1 MDHEVI
7 PTDYVVLR
15 KDRIGGRR
23 PAGGVLL
30 AVLPHLQPRR
40 QKQLETS
47 AEAIW
52 AAITVSNLRFLIA
65 SVYRAPNST
74 AEQNDELLR
83 SFSLAAEQQHNYDA
97 CFVMGDLN
105 LDIDWSAE
113 PPLPRAIPAEKFIDA
128 FDNLAFF
135 QLIKNPTRT
144 TATSEKTIDLFLCD
158 TPNLVSSSEV
168 IAGVSDH
175 DALLAELRV
184 DSRRPT
190 PLPAMLPNW
199 RRAPW
204 PTLNDRL
211 AEEMQAVL
219 QINNLNDA
227 WTAWKT
233 ALVSCV
239 SECVPSRKSRP
250 KRRLLPWLD
259 KKLKKMIKI
268 KDELFAKWQV
278 EKTLESRNLF
288 ETARRASQGAVR
300 LAKDRWFWA
309 LGRGPGG
316 AAIFWKFIHSKTK
329 VPIKTTSFSVDGR
342 IFSEP
347 AAVASKFQESFKQN
361 FSPPEADYPFLRRVP
376 SQEEKLS
383 EWRITES
390 DVDNL
395 LHVLDAKSATGP
407 DGVPAVLL
415 KRCAKT
421 LCPSLAHIF
430 NLSLRACDLP
440 ADWKCAAV
448 TPIPKDGEKS
458 DLRNYRPISVT
469 SLVGKLLE
477 KHVRNQLAGFLD
489 TNKALPDNQHGFR
502 ERRSCTTMLLRTLD
516 SWTAAIDKN
525 SGGHVHAI
533 FLDWAKAFDKVPHQ
547 RLLSKLQHHGID
559 GAALEWL
566 KNFLVGRSQF
576 VRFGGARSE
585 PCVVSSGVVQ
595 GSVLGPLLFNV
606 YVSDLPAVVKT
617 NLVQYADDCTI
628 FREVTSQDDV
638 DELQE
643 DLALIDIWCVN
654 NGMQLNAKKCV
665 AMDLSRARQPWL
677 PQYMIG
683 GAVLKYVS
691 TQRLLGVHIAR
702 DLRWNHHVDVQRKKA
717 AQTLGFAAR
726 NLRGCTQRVK
736 RMAYLTLVKPKL
748 FYGTP
753 AWHPWTKTNT
763 EKMART
769 QNKALHF
776 IHGRNVPPPEKQ
788 NMLSVPAQ
796 LAYND
801 LLFFK
806 KSLCG
811 LTEYNAMAR
820 ITEGR
825 VHRGDDPLHPRL
837 QQPPASTE
845 LGKNAFDYR
854 IVAEWNA
861 APPAIK
867 DCTAAQF
874 PAVCKAYVSAIF

>member
-1 MDHEVI
+1 M
-7 PTDYVVLR
+7 L
-15 KDRIGGRR
+15 
-23 PAGGVLL
+23 
-30 AVLPHLQPRR
+30 
-40 QKQLETS
+40 
-47 AEAIW
+47 
-52 AAITVSNLRFLIA
+52 
-65 SVYRAPNST
+65 
-74 AEQNDELLR
+74 
-83 SFSLAAEQQHNYDA
+83 
-97 CFVMGDLN
+97 
-105 LDIDWSAE
+105 
-113 PPLPRAIPAEKFIDA
+113 
-128 FDNLAFF
+128 
-135 QLIKNPTRT
+135 
-144 TATSEKTIDLFLCD
+144 LCD

-204 PTLNDRL
+204 PKLNDRL
-211 AEEMQAVL
+211 AEEMHAVL

-233 ALVSCV
+233 TLVGCV

-300 LAKDRWFWA
+300 SRLSLPAPRAFPRRKAKRVENHGERRRQLA
-309 LGRGPGG
+309 
-316 AAIFWKFIHSKTK
+316 I
-329 VPIKTTSFSVDGR
+329 
-342 IFSEP
+342 
-347 AAVASKFQESFKQN
+347 
-361 FSPPEADYPFLRRVP
+361 
-376 SQEEKLS
+376 
-383 EWRITES
+383 
-390 DVDNL
+390 
-395 LHVLDAKSATGP
+395 HVLDAKSATGP
-407 DGVPAVLL
+407 DDVPAVLL

-440 ADWKCAAV
+440 TDWKCAAV

-458 DLRNYRPISVT
+458 DLRNNRPISVT

-533 FLDWAKAFDKVPHQ
+533 FLDWANAFDKVPHQ

-665 AMDLSRARQPWL
+665 AMDLSRARQPRL

-683 GAVLKYVS
+683 GAVLEYVS

-736 RMAYLTLVKPKL
+736 RMAYLTLVKP
-748 FYGTP
+748 
-753 AWHPWTKTNT
+753 
-763 EKMART
+763 
-769 QNKALHF
+769 
-776 IHGRNVPPPEKQ
+776 
-788 NMLSVPAQ
+788 
-796 LAYND
+796 
-801 LLFFK
+801 
-806 KSLCG
+806 
-811 LTEYNAMAR
+811 
-820 ITEGR
+820 
-825 VHRGDDPLHPRL
+825 
-837 QQPPASTE
+837 
-845 LGKNAFDYR
+845 
-854 IVAEWNA
+854 
-861 APPAIK
+861 
-867 DCTAAQF
+867 
-874 PAVCKAYVSAIF
+874 

>member
-1 MDHEVI
+1 MIEKNN
-7 PTDYVVLR
+7 TG
-15 KDRIGGRR
+15 K
-23 PAGGVLL
+23 
-30 AVLPHLQPRR
+30 
-40 QKQLETS
+40 
-47 AEAIW
+47 
-52 AAITVSNLRFLIA
+52 
-65 SVYRAPNST
+65 
-74 AEQNDELLR
+74 
-83 SFSLAAEQQHNYDA
+83 
-97 CFVMGDLN
+97 
-105 LDIDWSAE
+105 
-113 PPLPRAIPAEKFIDA
+113 PL
-128 FDNLAFF
+128 
-135 QLIKNPTRT
+135 
-144 TATSEKTIDLFLCD
+144 
-158 TPNLVSSSEV
+158 
-168 IAGVSDH
+168 
-175 DALLAELRV
+175 
-184 DSRRPT
+184 
-190 PLPAMLPNW
+190 
-199 RRAPW
+199 
-204 PTLNDRL
+204 
-211 AEEMQAVL
+211 
-219 QINNLNDA
+219 
-227 WTAWKT
+227 
-233 ALVSCV
+233 
-239 SECVPSRKSRP
+239 
-250 KRRLLPWLD
+250 
-259 KKLKKMIKI
+259 KL
-268 KDELFAKWQV
+268 
-278 EKTLESRNLF
+278 
-288 ETARRASQGAVR
+288 
-300 LAKDRWFWA
+300 
-309 LGRGPGG
+309 
-316 AAIFWKFIHSKTK
+316 
-329 VPIKTTSFSVDGR
+329 
-342 IFSEP
+342 
-347 AAVASKFQESFKQN
+347 
-361 FSPPEADYPFLRRVP
+361 VP

-683 GAVLKYVS
+683 GAALEYVS

-776 IHGRNVPPPEKQ
+776 IHGRHVPPPEKQ

-825 VHRGDDPLHPRL
+825 VLRGDDPLHPRL
-837 QQPPASTE
+837 QQPPARTE
-845 LGKNAFDYR
+845 LGQNAFDYR

>member
-1 MDHEVI
+1 
-7 PTDYVVLR
+7 
-15 KDRIGGRR
+15 
-23 PAGGVLL
+23 
-30 AVLPHLQPRR
+30 
-40 QKQLETS
+40 
-47 AEAIW
+47 
-52 AAITVSNLRFLIA
+52 
-65 SVYRAPNST
+65 
-74 AEQNDELLR
+74 
-83 SFSLAAEQQHNYDA
+83 
-97 CFVMGDLN
+97 
-105 LDIDWSAE
+105 
-113 PPLPRAIPAEKFIDA
+113 
-128 FDNLAFF
+128 
-135 QLIKNPTRT
+135 
-144 TATSEKTIDLFLCD
+144 
-158 TPNLVSSSEV
+158 
-168 IAGVSDH
+168 
-175 DALLAELRV
+175 
-184 DSRRPT
+184 
-190 PLPAMLPNW
+190 MLPNW
-199 RRAPW
+199 HRAPW

-233 ALVSCV
+233 TLVGCV

-288 ETARRASQGAVR
+288 ETARRASQGA
-300 LAKDRWFWA
+300 A
-309 LGRGPGG
+309 
-316 AAIFWKFIHSKTK
+316 
-329 VPIKTTSFSVDGR
+329 
-342 IFSEP
+342 SEP
-347 AAVASKFQESFKQN
+347 AAVASKFQESFKHN
-361 FSPPEADYPFLRRVP
+361 FSPPEADYPFLRRAP

-383 EWRITES
+383 ERRITES
-390 DVDNL
+390 EVDNL

-430 NLSLRACDLP
+430 NLLLRACDLP

-448 TPIPKDGEKS
+448 TPIPKDGDKS

-469 SLVGKLLE
+469 SVVGMLLE
-477 KHVRNQLAGFLD
+477 NHVRNQLAGFLE
-489 TNKALPDNQHGFR
+489 TNIALPDNQHGFR

-606 YVSDLPAVVKT
+606 YVSDIPAVVKT
-617 NLVQYADDCTI
+617 NLVQFADDCTI

-683 GAVLKYVS
+683 GAVLEYVS
-691 TQRLLGVHIAR
+691 ERSA
-702 DLRWNHHVDVQRKKA
+702 
-717 AQTLGFAAR
+717 
-726 NLRGCTQRVK
+726 
-736 RMAYLTLVKPKL
+736 
-748 FYGTP
+748 
-753 AWHPWTKTNT
+753 
-763 EKMART
+763 
-769 QNKALHF
+769 
-776 IHGRNVPPPEKQ
+776 
-788 NMLSVPAQ
+788 S
-796 LAYND
+796 LA
-801 LLFFK
+801 
-806 KSLCG
+806 C
-811 LTEYNAMAR
+811 
-820 ITEGR
+820 I
-825 VHRGDDPLHPRL
+825 
-837 QQPPASTE
+837 
-845 LGKNAFDYR
+845 
-854 IVAEWNA
+854 
-861 APPAIK
+861 
-867 DCTAAQF
+867 
-874 PAVCKAYVSAIF
+874 

>member
-1 MDHEVI
+1 M
-7 PTDYVVLR
+7 
-15 KDRIGGRR
+15 
-23 PAGGVLL
+23 
-30 AVLPHLQPRR
+30 
-40 QKQLETS
+40 
-47 AEAIW
+47 
-52 AAITVSNLRFLIA
+52 
-65 SVYRAPNST
+65 
-74 AEQNDELLR
+74 
-83 SFSLAAEQQHNYDA
+83 
-97 CFVMGDLN
+97 
-105 LDIDWSAE
+105 
-113 PPLPRAIPAEKFIDA
+113 
-128 FDNLAFF
+128 
-135 QLIKNPTRT
+135 
-144 TATSEKTIDLFLCD
+144 
-158 TPNLVSSSEV
+158 
-168 IAGVSDH
+168 
-175 DALLAELRV
+175 
-184 DSRRPT
+184 
-190 PLPAMLPNW
+190 
-199 RRAPW
+199 
-204 PTLNDRL
+204 
-211 AEEMQAVL
+211 
-219 QINNLNDA
+219 
-227 WTAWKT
+227 
-233 ALVSCV
+233 
-239 SECVPSRKSRP
+239 
-250 KRRLLPWLD
+250 
-259 KKLKKMIKI
+259 
-268 KDELFAKWQV
+268 
-278 EKTLESRNLF
+278 
-288 ETARRASQGAVR
+288 
-300 LAKDRWFWA
+300 
-309 LGRGPGG
+309 
-316 AAIFWKFIHSKTK
+316 
-329 VPIKTTSFSVDGR
+329 
-342 IFSEP
+342 
-347 AAVASKFQESFKQN
+347 ESFKWASN
-361 FSPPEADYPFLRRVP
+361 C
-376 SQEEKLS
+376 
-383 EWRITES
+383 
-390 DVDNL
+390 
-395 LHVLDAKSATGP
+395 P

-430 NLSLRACDLP
+430 NLLLRACDLP

-448 TPIPKDGEKS
+448 TPIPKDGDKS

-469 SLVGKLLE
+469 SVVGMLLE
-477 KHVRNQLAGFLD
+477 NHVRNQLAGFLD
-489 TNKALPDNQHGFR
+489 TNIALPDNQHGFR

-566 KNFLVGRSQF
+566 KNFLVCRSQF

-606 YVSDLPAVVKT
+606 YVSDIPAVVKT
-617 NLVQYADDCTI
+617 NLVQFADDCTI

-683 GAVLKYVS
+683 GAVLEYVR

-702 DLRWNHHVDVQRKKA
+702 DLRWNHHVDVQQKKA

-753 AWHPWTKTNT
+753 AWHPAWTKTNT
-763 EKMART
+763 EKMTRT
-769 QNKALHF
+769 QNKALLY
-776 IHGRNVPPPEKQ
+776 IHGRHVPPPEKQ

-837 QQPPASTE
+837 LQPPARTE
-845 LGKNAFDYR
+845 LGQNAFDYR

-861 APPAIK
+861 SPPAIK
-867 DCTAAQF
+867 DCSAAQF
-874 PAVCKAYVSAIF
+874 PAVCVRRMNDQEQIGLDTLVYYVVPTNVAVRATTKRLISSGIRGEKIIRLLSEQEHLRRTDSMSWISQLFSTGLPNYLYNRHSIAVSMAISRVHLGE

>member
-1 MDHEVI
+1 M
-7 PTDYVVLR
+7 
-15 KDRIGGRR
+15 
-23 PAGGVLL
+23 
-30 AVLPHLQPRR
+30 
-40 QKQLETS
+40 
-47 AEAIW
+47 
-52 AAITVSNLRFLIA
+52 
-65 SVYRAPNST
+65 
-74 AEQNDELLR
+74 
-83 SFSLAAEQQHNYDA
+83 
-97 CFVMGDLN
+97 
-105 LDIDWSAE
+105 
-113 PPLPRAIPAEKFIDA
+113 
-128 FDNLAFF
+128 
-135 QLIKNPTRT
+135 
-144 TATSEKTIDLFLCD
+144 FLCD

-168 IAGVSDH
+168 IAGVIDH

-184 DSRRPT
+184 DSCRPT

-219 QINNLNDA
+219 QINNINDA

-233 ALVSCV
+233 TLVGCV
-239 SECVPSRKSRP
+239 SEY
-250 KRRLLPWLD
+250 
-259 KKLKKMIKI
+259 
-268 KDELFAKWQV
+268 AKG
-278 EKTLESRNLF
+278 
-288 ETARRASQGAVR
+288 AS
-300 LAKDRWFWA
+300 
-309 LGRGPGG
+309 GPNG
-316 AAIFWKFIHSKTK
+316 
-329 VPIKTTSFSVDGR
+329 
-342 IFSEP
+342 
-347 AAVASKFQESFKQN
+347 
-361 FSPPEADYPFLRRVP
+361 
-376 SQEEKLS
+376 
-383 EWRITES
+383 
-390 DVDNL
+390 
-395 LHVLDAKSATGP
+395 VL
-407 DGVPAVLL
+407 AVLL
-415 KRCAKT
+415 KRFAKT

-458 DLRNYRPISVT
+458 DLRYYRPISVT

-477 KHVRNQLAGFLD
+477 KQARNQLAGFLD

-516 SWTAAIDKN
+516 SWTAATDKN
-525 SGGHVHAI
+525 SGGNVHAI

-559 GAALEWL
+559 GTALEWL
-566 KNFLVGRSQF
+566 KISLSAV
-576 VRFGGARSE
+576 
-585 PCVVSSGVVQ
+585 

-683 GAVLKYVS
+683 GAVLEYVS

-702 DLRWNHHVDVQRKKA
+702 DLHWNHQVDVQRKKA

-776 IHGRNVPPPEKQ
+776 IHGRHVPPPEKQ

-837 QQPPASTE
+837 QQPTARTE
-845 LGKNAFDYR
+845 LGQNAFDYR

-867 DCTAAQF
+867 DCSAAQF
-874 PAVCKAYVSAIF
+874 PAV